1 MRLDVSN
8 DAALSKGVLP
18 LTGPLPGLGNGAASG
33 NLGAL
38 PMKARILFSLVP
50 LVFALSSPAAVP
62 VSEIVTVNTPRTF
75 PKITSAAAWRER
87 AQEIRDQ
94 ALTSCGL
101 LPMPP
106 KTPLNPKITGRI
118 DRDGY
123 SVEKVSFESMPG
135 VYVAG
140 NLYRPRGQGAGP
152 FAATINPHGHAE
164 EGRVADTKDFSAPAR
179 CISQA
184 RHGIIAFTYDMVGY
198 VDTAQ
203 FNATLAASHPGRRPN
218 YDPHSATF
226 GQPTN
231 LYWNI
236 TLMGL
241 QTWNTVRALD
251 FLESLPDVD
260 RKRLGSTGE
269 SGGGTQTFML
279 GAIDD
284 RLAIQAP
291 IVMVSHS
298 MQGGCRCE
306 NAPGLRIRYSNMEV
320 AASAAPRPQFLVAA
334 TGDWTKTTDTIEG
347 PSIEWIYQLA
357 GAGDRFG
364 WKIFEAPHNYNLR
377 TREAVYGF
385 LGQTL
390 RPDAFPNGWQ
400 EAPYTKEPD
409 ASLLVFPNHTYPA
422 GAKTEGEALHY
433 LIQNAEQNRAALMK
447 PEGAG
452 LRTRL
457 LATTLQIRAED
468 IDPAGFM
475 ETSTASN
482 AKLGFQ
488 LTRHETADG
497 VRVALY
503 QPAKAKRRPM
513 LIVAEADGRADGD
526 AAQPDKQLA
535 ALLDR
540 GHPVA
545 VLESISR
552 YPGRVAGTKA
562 PQDLPEYFT
571 TFTCYNRTLAQ
582 VAVRDVVRAS
592 GFVKQAL
599 KRPDV
604 VASGSGSGALWV
616 SMASP
621 WLGDIALN
629 PAGLPLD
636 VVGAESVRIP
646 AAFVPGIGRL
656 GGVFGVPT
664 MRDAG
669 NVVVHGGP
677 QNVGLAANPLKARF
691 KAKNDPLKVVAK
703 NLTPVEVMKEF
714 KE

>member
-1 MRLDVSN
+1 MSKAV
-8 DAALSKGVLP
+8 LSLASCS
-18 LTGPLPGLGNGAASG
+18 LPGLGNGAASG

-50 LVFALSSPAAVP
+50 LAFALSSPAAVP
-62 VSEIVTVNTPRTF
+62 VPEIVTVNTPRTF
-75 PKITSAAAWRER
+75 PKITSAAAWRTR
-87 AQEIRDQ
+87 AMEIRDQ
-94 ALTSCGL
+94 ALVSCGL

-106 KTPLNPKITGRI
+106 KTPLNTKISGRI

-123 SVEKVSFESMPG
+123 SVEKVYFESMPG

-152 FAATINPHGHAE
+152 FAATINPHGHWE
-164 EGRVADTKDFSAPAR
+164 EGRLTESKDGSAPAR

-198 VDTAQ
+198 NDTAQ
-203 FNATLAASHPGRRPN
+203 FNATLAAPHPGKRPN
-218 YDPHSATF
+218 YDPHAATF

-241 QTWNTVRALD
+241 QTWNAVRALD

-385 LGQTL
+385 LGKTL
-390 RPDAFPNGWQ
+390 RPEAFPNGWQ
-400 EAPYTKEPD
+400 EAAYTKEPD
-409 ASLLVFPNHTYPA
+409 AELRVFPDEKFPA
-422 GAKTEGEALHY
+422 NAKTEGEAIGY
-433 LIQNAEQNRAALMK
+433 LIGEAEKNRAALIK
-447 PEGAG
+447 PESAG
-452 LRTRL
+452 LRARL
-457 LATTLQIRAED
+457 LAATFQIRAED
-468 IDPAGFM
+468 IQPTGFKETLVATDAGG
-475 ETSTASN
+475 
-482 AKLGFQ
+482 GFQ
-488 LTRHETADG
+488 LKRFETDDG
-497 VRVALY
+497 VRVAVY
-503 QPAKAKRRPM
+503 QPTKPKRRPV
-513 LIVAEADGRADGD
+513 LLVAEANDKSVAT
-526 AAQPDKQLA
+526 AALPDKALA
-535 ALLDR
+535 DLLGR

-552 YPGRVAGTKA
+552 YPGRVAGSQA
-562 PQDLPEYFT
+562 AHERPDYFT
-571 TFTCYNRTLAQ
+571 TFTCYNRTLGQ
-582 VAVRDVVRAS
+582 VAVRDIVRAFE
-592 GFVKQAL
+592 FVKLTL
-599 KRPDV
+599 KRTDV
-604 VASGSGSGALWV
+604 VASGGGSGAVWV

-629 PAGLPLD
+629 TAGLPLD
-636 VVGAESVRIP
+636 LVGAESVKLP
-646 AAFVPGIGRL
+646 LAFVPGIGRL

-664 MRDAG
+664 LRDTG
-669 NVVVHGGP
+669 YIVVHGGP
-677 QNVGLAANPLKARF
+677 ESVGLAANPLKARF
-691 KAKNDPLKVVAK
+691 KAKTDPLKVMAK
-703 NLTPVEVMKEF
+703 ILSPVDVMKQF
-714 KE
+714 KD

>member
-1 MRLDVSN
+1 MLRGRLR
-8 DAALSKGVLP
+8 LGFRRFTGK
-18 LTGPLPGLGNGAASG
+18 LTAS
-33 NLGAL
+33 
-38 PMKARILFSLVP
+38 PMKARILSTLVP
-50 LVFALSSPAAVP
+50 FALAVSSFAALPAPEAA
-62 VSEIVTVNTPRTF
+62 TLNTPRTF
-75 PKITSAAAWRER
+75 PKITSASAWRMR
-87 AQEIRDQ
+87 ALEIRDQ
-94 ALTSCGL
+94 ALVSCGL

-106 KTPLNPKITGRI
+106 KTPLNSKISGRVE
-118 DRDGY
+118 RDGY
-123 SVEKVSFESMPG
+123 SVEKVYFESLPG
-135 VYVAG
+135 VFVAG
-140 NLYRPRGQGAGP
+140 NLYRPLGQGAGP
-152 FAATINPHGHAE
+152 FAATLNPHGHWE
-164 EGRVADTKDFSAPAR
+164 EGRFADMKDGSTAAR

-184 RHGIIAFTYDMVGY
+184 RHGIIAFSFDMVGY
-198 VDTAQ
+198 NDTSQ
-203 FNATLAASHPGRRPN
+203 FNNSLAGVNPGKRKN

-226 GQPTN
+226 SQPTN
-231 LYWNI
+231 FYWNI
-236 TLMGL
+236 SLMGL
-241 QTWNTVRALD
+241 QTWNCVRGLD

-260 RKRLGSTGE
+260 RKRLGATGE

-284 RLAIQAP
+284 RLAVQAP

-385 LGQTL
+385 LGKTL

-409 ASLLVFPNHTYPA
+409 AELRVFPDGRFPA
-422 GAKTEGEALHY
+422 NAKTEGEAIGY
-433 LIQNAEQNRAALMK
+433 LIGEAEKNRTALLK

-452 LRTRL
+452 LRARL

-468 IDPAGFM
+468 IQPTGFR
-475 ETSTASN
+475 ETLVATN
-482 AKLGFQ
+482 A
-488 LTRHETADG
+488 ADG
-497 VRVALY
+497 FVLKRFETDDGLRVALY

-513 LIVAEADGRADGD
+513 LLVAEADGTSVGN
-526 AAQPDKQLA
+526 AAQPDKALA
-535 ALLDR
+535 ELLER

-545 VLESISR
+545 VVESVS
-552 YPGRVAGTKA
+552 RVAGRMAGSQA
-562 PQDLPEYFT
+562 PQDRPDYFT
-571 TFTCYNRTLAQ
+571 TFTCYNRTPAQ
-582 VAVRDVVRAS
+582 VAVRDIVRAS
-592 GFVKQAL
+592 EFVKQTL
-599 KRPDV
+599 KRADL
-604 VASGSGSGALWV
+604 VASGTGPGAIWV

-629 PAGLPLD
+629 ATGLPLD
-636 VVGAESVRIP
+636 VVGAESVNLP

-664 MRDAG
+664 LRDAG
-669 NVVVHGGP
+669 HIVVHGGP
-677 QNVGLAANPLKARF
+677 ESVGLAANPLKKRF
-691 KAKNDPLKVVAK
+691 KAKNDPLKVIAK
-703 NLTPVEVMKEF
+703 NLSPADLMKQF
-714 KE
+714 KD